1 MKLRFTCLLALLAMQ
16 VVSYAKD
23 FAPLGAQWIYEF
35 DSQRAPMAYSTGTV
49 TYTVTKDTL
58 IGDINARKIEGVCIT
73 PILVDREIVRD
84 TSVTSPMYVYNEG
97 AKAYLCLDGK
107 TFHLYFDYDLTEGDE
122 VEIGPFTLDC
132 PEDTKV
138 KVLSITLDENGFKK
152 YQVQVALMDQYILE
166 SGGAQFGFWPVIGMP
181 TGGGMLLKSYT
192 ENVTR
197 VKPVSQ
203 ETEIAIF
210 PNPAKDELTI
220 RTHQSIRGVRIYN
233 SVGALVLQGR
243 KEQLSIE
250 ALSRGLYT
258 VVVELENGNGTVGTF
273 LK

>member
-35 DSQRAPMAYSTGTV
+35 DSQRAPMIFSTGTV

-58 IGDINARKIEGVCIT
+58 IGDINARKIEGVRIT
-73 PILVDREIVRD
+73 PHGYHEIERD
-84 TSVTSPMYVYNEG
+84 TTVESPMYVYNEG
-97 AKAYLCLDGK
+97 PKAYLSLDGK
-107 TFHLYFDYDLTEGDE
+107 NFHLYFDYGLSEGDE
-122 VEIGPFTLDC
+122 LTIGPFSSDC
-132 PEDTKV
+132 PENTLV
-138 KVLSITLDENGFKK
+138 KIISITEEDGLKK
-152 YQVQVALMDQYILE
+152 YQITAAMLEQYLLE
-166 SGGAQFGFWPVIGMP
+166 SGGAQFGFWPVIGMA
-181 TGGGMLLKSYT
+181 TGGGQLLKSYT
-192 ENVTR
+192 ENATR
-197 VKPVSQ
+197 VEPVSQ

-220 RTHQSIRGVRIYN
+220 RTHLSIRGVRIYN
-233 SVGALVLQGR
+233 SAGALVLQGR